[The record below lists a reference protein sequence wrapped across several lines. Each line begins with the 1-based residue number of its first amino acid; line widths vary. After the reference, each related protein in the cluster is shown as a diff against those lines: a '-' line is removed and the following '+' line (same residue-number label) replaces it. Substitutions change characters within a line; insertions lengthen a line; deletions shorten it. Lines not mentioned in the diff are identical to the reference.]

1 MRTLIGTVVALV
13 MLGGCSPD
21 AEPSPPPTPTGPVT
35 TSPTPA
41 DTVTST
47 GPTPTSATTTSATT
61 TEPPDSTTETSSP
74 EATGAPTL
82 PPEATEDTEAGAEAF
97 ARYYMDVLN
106 AVYTN
111 PGSVDFAIY
120 HGPGCTFCPILE
132 EEIVGLADENLRY
145 RLPPFSIESLEGTGL
160 GDGRATMVARVTTT
174 PYEVIDGEEAL
185 VTAYEPPPQLAFVM
199 SLEHDGDR
207 WIFTDLNVGTE

>member
-1 MRTLIGTVVALV
+1 MRTLIVTAVVLV

-97 ARYYMDVLN
+97 ALYYIETLN
-106 AVYTN
+106 EAYLD
-111 PGSVDFAIY
+111 PSGSDLLSLQTVDCETCESIN
-120 HGPGCTFCPILE
+120 LDLDE
-132 EEIVGLADENLRY
+132 LARDGLRY
-145 RLPPFSIESLEGTGL
+145 SEAPFI
-160 GDGRATMVARVTTT
+160 
-174 PYEVIDGEEAL
+174 VIDSFGTSLGTTQAVFTVELDAQPIS
-185 VTAYEPPPQLAFVM
+185 VVDSDGVTRTAYEPPSPLLAQLTLSMQDHWMVE
-199 SLEHDGDR
+199 SLVIGPAQ
-207 WIFTDLNVGTE
+207 